1 MESVTKLPQFLYA
14 VQSENRKKLVEE
26 VIKEFDHKVG
36 RHSNSFRKG
45 LIHGDANEQN
55 ILVENHNGEWK
66 IKAIIDFGDSHVGCY
81 LYELAIVITYMMLLK
96 KNIDAGGYVL
106 AGFTKIMTIPEEE
119 CSLLK
124 VRNIHKTILLY
135 HLSK

>member
-1 MESVTKLPQFLYA
+1 M
-14 VQSENRKKLVEE
+14 QSENRKKLVEE
-26 VIKEFDHKVG
+26 VIKEFDHQVR
-36 RHSNSFRKG
+36 RHSNRFRKG

-55 ILVENHNGEWK
+55 ILVEHQNGEWK

-106 AGFTKIMTIPEEE
+106 AGFTRIMTISEEE

-124 VRNIHKTILLY
+124 VGNSHKKIILC